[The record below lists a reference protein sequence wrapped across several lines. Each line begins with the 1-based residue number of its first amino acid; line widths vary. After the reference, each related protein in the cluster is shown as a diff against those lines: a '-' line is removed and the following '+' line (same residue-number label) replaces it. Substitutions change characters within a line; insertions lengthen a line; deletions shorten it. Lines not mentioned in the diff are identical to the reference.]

1 MSSTHYQAWVC
12 HFQIHIFLPGT
23 GDSKPSESAPKNNG
37 ASKQQA
43 HPGMAAAAMAAAS
56 NVASQLLARPSVN
69 QTEAVASNGTNST
82 SDDSN
87 SSTNSNGNS
96 SSSSS
101 DMTQKGLVTG
111 GADIPW
117 RQVAGLLHGQGIT
130 DPLGLVRD
138 ALPFLGVSFAARVD
152 WSATCNHMQLLIVV

>member
-1 MSSTHYQAWVC
+1 MSSTHCRARVC
-12 HFQIHIFLPGT
+12 HFRNQVSLPGT

-37 ASKQQA
+37 VSQQQA

-56 NVASQLLARPSVN
+56 NVASQFLARPSVN

-82 SDDSN
+82 SNDSN
-87 SSTNSNGNS
+87 RSTNSSGNS
-96 SSSSS
+96 SSS
-101 DMTQKGLVTG
+101 DMIQKRLVTG
-111 GADIPW
+111 DSDIPW

-130 DPLGLVRD
+130 DPLGLVRN

-152 WSATCNHMQLLIVV
+152 SSATCNHMQLLHVM